1 MPFTID
7 DLTGPG
13 PNPLAE
19 HYKRFRVSER
29 ILLTGHSHQAWPDV
43 AREGQ
48 LEAWDD
54 AAEWVDG
61 KWDRAYEKADAVRR
75 GFARLLGKGA
85 APEQIALG
93 QNTHELVLRFL
104 SALPLEKRPRL
115 VTTDGEFHSI
125 RRQLD
130 RLRETGRVQVE
141 KIAALPVSTLAE
153 RLAAAIDDRTA
164 AVLVS
169 SVLFT
174 NAHIVPHLGE
184 LAAKCRAR
192 DVEILIDAYHQLN
205 VVPCDLEA
213 AGTTD
218 AFYVGGGY
226 KYCQL
231 GEGNCFLRVPPGR
244 EELRPVLTGWF
255 AEFEHISD
263 KATGLVQYGDGPTRW
278 AGSTYDPTS
287 HYRAA
292 RVFQFFE
299 EQGLTTELLREVS
312 GRQVARLAKCFDAL
326 GLPTVV
332 ADRDGTVPLECVGG
346 FLALRVPKAGEI
358 AMRLRE
364 RGVFADSRGGTLR
377 LGPAPY
383 LDGRQFE
390 AGLAELREVVDSA

>member
-1 MPFTID
+1 MPFTVD

-19 HYKRFRVSER
+19 HYSRFRVRER

-61 KWDRAYEKADAVRR
+61 KWERAYEKADAVRR
-75 GFARLLGKGA
+75 GFARLLGNGA
-85 APEQIALG
+85 LPEQIALG
-93 QNTHELVLRFL
+93 PNTHELVLRFL
-104 SALPLEKRPRL
+104 SALDFARRPRL

-130 RLRETGRVQVE
+130 RLRETRVVEVE
-141 KIAALPVSTLAE
+141 KVAALPVATLAE
-153 RLAAAIDDRTA
+153 RLVAAVDDRTA

-192 DVEILIDAYHQLN
+192 GVELLVDAYHQMN
-205 VVPCDLEA
+205 VVPCDLAA

-244 EELRPVLTGWF
+244 KELRPVLTGWF
-255 AEFEHISD
+255 AEFDHISD
-263 KATGLVQYGDGPTRW
+263 TATGLVQYGEGPHRW

-292 RVFQFFE
+292 RVFRFFE
-299 EQGLTTELLREVS
+299 EQGLTPKVLREVS
-312 GRQVARLAKCFDAL
+312 QRQVARLAEGFDAL
-326 GLPTVV
+326 GLPASV
-332 ADRDGTVPLECVGG
+332 ADRDRAVPLERVGG
-346 FLALRVPKAGEI
+346 FLALRVPRAGEV
-358 AMRLRE
+358 ATRLRK
-364 RGVFADSRGGTLR
+364 RDVFADSRGDTLR

-383 LDGRQFE
+383 VSSQQLEQGFRS
-390 AGLAELREVVDSA
+390 LS